1 METWEIIVLI
11 FFLILVLVGL
21 GVGIYFVWREDQK
34 KNPPPN
40 NNPPGGT
47 GQTGSTGSTGGT
59 GGTGSTGNT
68 GGLPATFSISPATN
82 SGLYMTYG
90 TVSTTGTPVIVAN
103 GSTLRCTDYT
113 WRQIGPTLA
122 VNANPANLGS
132 SGYTS
137 PLNIST
143 GNASLFGQ
151 AVVDNSGV
159 DPGVLTN
166 WTYNPSLKIWCALG
180 DNFCLYFN
188 PDNTV
193 SIEDPGSGL
202 NNPSLFQWDIRPPIS
217 PPICSP

>member
-11 FFLILVLVGL
+11 FFLILLLVGL
-21 GVGIYFVWREDQK
+21 GIGIYFVWREDQK
-34 KNPPPN
+34 KNNGP
-40 NNPPGGT
+40 
-47 GQTGSTGSTGGT
+47 TGSTGGTGPTGGT
-59 GGTGSTGNT
+59 GGTGSTGISGPSGAT
-68 GGLPATFSISPATN
+68 GLPATFSISPATN
-82 SGLYMTYG
+82 SALYMTYG

-159 DPGVLTN
+159 NPGELTN
-166 WTYNPSLKIWCALG
+166 WTYNPSLKTWCALG
-180 DNFCLYFN
+180 ENFCLYFN

-193 SIEDPGSGL
+193 SIEDPKSGNL
-202 NNPSLFQWDIRPPIS
+202 SLFQWDIRPPIS